1 MSKKKENKNQAQ
13 ESTFENVEQAL
24 SRTEYFIEKNQKIIT
39 TIAVVAAVLVLGY
52 LGYKKYIMQPMVKEA
67 QEMIFP
73 AQQYFER
80 DSFNLA
86 LNGDGNNYG
95 FIDIIDEYGAT
106 PSANLAE
113 YYAGI
118 CYLRLGKSEDAIDYL
133 KDYSAN
139 DVMTRVTA
147 KGAIG
152 DAYIQMGEK
161 SKGADYYIE
170 AANLYVNKFTT
181 PIYLMKA
188 AQVYYAE
195 GNYEKAL
202 ELYKRIETNFPDS
215 REYRNIEKYI
225 ARAEAKIK

>member
-13 ESTFENVEQAL
+13 ESTLENVEQAL

-106 PSANLAE
+106 PSGNLAE

-118 CYLRLGKSEDAIDYL
+118 CYLRLGKNEEAIDYL
-133 KDYSAN
+133 NDYSAD
-139 DVMTRVTA
+139 DVMTSVTA
-147 KGAIG
+147 TGAMG
-152 DAYIQMGEK
+152 DAYVQLGEN
-161 SKGADYYIE
+161 SKGADYYIK

-188 AQVYYAE
+188 AQVYYSE
-195 GNYEKAL
+195 GNYDKAL
-202 ELYKRIETNFPDS
+202 ELYKRIEKEFPDS
-215 REYRNIEKYI
+215 REYREVEKYI
-225 ARAEAKIK
+225 ARTEAKMK